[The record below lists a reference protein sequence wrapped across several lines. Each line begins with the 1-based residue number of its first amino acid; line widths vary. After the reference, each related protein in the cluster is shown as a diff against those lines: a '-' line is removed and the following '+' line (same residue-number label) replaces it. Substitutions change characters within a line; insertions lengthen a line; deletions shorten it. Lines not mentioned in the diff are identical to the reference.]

1 SLNRIIGGLRPGAVY
16 TVGARPGVGKSVL
29 GIELGLV
36 MAQHG
41 GVAMFSL
48 EMSQDDVNKR
58 ILANQK
64 EIPMNR
70 LMSPSELTDADYRK
84 IAEWRNEFRRP
95 FAVNKSPQVTI
106 AEIRR
111 FARNVDRRDP
121 LAGVVVDYLQLM
133 ARPPTISGHVKSSCP
148 TCHAT

>member
-1 SLNRIIGGLRPGAVY
+1 PRLGSRNSSIGRRRPGAVY
-16 TVGARPGVGKSVL
+16 TVGDRSGVGKSVL
-29 GIELGLV
+29 GIELGLT

-64 EIPMNR
+64 QIPMNR

-84 IAEWRNEFRRP
+84 IAEWRNEYRRP
-95 FAVNKSPQVTI
+95 FAVNKSAQTTI

-111 FARNVDRRDP
+111 
-121 LAGVVVDYLQLM
+121 
-133 ARPPTISGHVKSSCP
+133 
-148 TCHAT
+148 